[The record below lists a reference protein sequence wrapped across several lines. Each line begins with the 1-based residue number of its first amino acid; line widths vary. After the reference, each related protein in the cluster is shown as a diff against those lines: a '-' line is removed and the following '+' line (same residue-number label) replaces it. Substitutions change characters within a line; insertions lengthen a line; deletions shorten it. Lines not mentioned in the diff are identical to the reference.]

1 MKPEIFIKLF
11 KIWIPVILILLLPG
25 CFQEEPGQIETSD
38 EVIVTPPGTLPIVN
52 EPLTL
57 TGFIPSVGLIEDIS
71 TNAVMQRVE
80 EDTNIKIEWI
90 ESSKIDARNK
100 LRILLASSDYP
111 DIIQGTNGSGLSGQD
126 LVRYGTQGI
135 FIPLNSLIEE
145 YGKNIKE
152 LFETHPFV
160 KDAITASDGNI
171 YGLPAVFTD
180 DYHMT
185 MRQKL
190 WINRFWLEN
199 LNLDM
204 PTTTEEFFDVLIA
217 FRDYDANANGDPS
230 DEIPLTG
237 AKRSLENVAMWI
249 MNSFIPAGGTDD
261 SGDAQLNNF
270 EFIINN
276 DVVFTADKEEFRE
289 GLRYIRRLYAEKLID
304 IAALT
309 QDRDQITPLVDGG
322 NALRVGAVASHHPGN
337 FAGIND
343 EPDARFRQ
351 YIALPPLTGPGGQR
365 NTPWFIDAIIESG
378 QFVITNTCEYPEAAI
393 RLADYY
399 YSMEYAEVEKG
410 IEGVHWRRV
419 DEDEGLK
426 SITGGTAKY
435 EYLMTLKT
443 EDNAQVNMG
452 PVWTRNLKN
461 EFARSDKYSYEEM
474 LYDATLLYD
483 DAKVARF
490 PYSTIALEPSELD
503 EFDYLR
509 RTIHSFVG
517 ESVNRFILG
526 DLDIDLQWEEYLR
539 QLDRIGLARYME
551 IIKDAYNRYENN

>member
-1 MKPEIFIKLF
+1 MKLIK
-11 KIWIPVILILLLPG
+11 ICIIIIILSLLG
-25 CFQEEPGQIETSD
+25 CFPKDKSESETVGDNVINSPGI
-38 EVIVTPPGTLPIVN
+38 LPIVN
-52 EPLTL
+52 KSVTL
-57 TGFIPSVGLIEDIS
+57 TGFIPSVGLIADIS

-80 EDTNIKIEWI
+80 EDTNVKIKWI

-126 LVRYGTQGI
+126 LVRYGTQGT
-135 FIPLNSLIEE
+135 FMPLNNLIED

-152 LFETHPFV
+152 LLETHPFV
-160 KDAITASDGNI
+160 KEAITASDGNI

-190 WINRFWLEN
+190 WINQLWLDN
-199 LNLDM
+199 LNLNT
-204 PTTTEEFFDVLIA
+204 PRTTEEFFEVLIA
-217 FRDYDANANGDPS
+217 FRDNDANANGDPN

-237 AKRSLENVAMWI
+237 AKRSLENVAMWL

-270 EFIINN
+270 EFII
-276 DVVFTADKEEFRE
+276 DGEVVFTAEKEDFRE
-289 GLRYIRRLYAEKLID
+289 GLRYIGRLYTEKLID

-309 QDRDQITPLVDGG
+309 QDRDQITPLVDSGEVS
-322 NALRVGAVASHHPGN
+322 RVGAVASHHPGN

-343 EPDARFRQ
+343 DLDARFRQ
-351 YIALPPLTGPGGQR
+351 YVALPPLTGPGGQK

-378 QFVITNTCEYPEAAI
+378 QFVITNSCEYPEVAI
-393 RLADYY
+393 SLADYY
-399 YSMEYAEVEKG
+399 YSIEYAEIEKG

-419 DEDEGLK
+419 GEEEGLK
-426 SITGGTAKY
+426 SITGGVAKY

-443 EDNAQVNMG
+443 EDNAQINMG
-452 PVWTRNLKN
+452 PVWTRNIKN
-461 EFARSDKYSYEEM
+461 EFASSDKYSYEEM
-474 LYDATLLYD
+474 LYDSTLLYD
-483 DAKVARF
+483 NAKVPRF
-490 PYSTIALEPSELD
+490 PYSTITLELSELD

-509 RTIHSFVG
+509 RTIHTFVG

-526 DLDIDLQWEEYLR
+526 DLDIDLHWEEYLR
-539 QLDRIGLARYME
+539 QLERIGLSRYME
-551 IIKDAYNRYENN
+551 IIKDAYHRYEKN